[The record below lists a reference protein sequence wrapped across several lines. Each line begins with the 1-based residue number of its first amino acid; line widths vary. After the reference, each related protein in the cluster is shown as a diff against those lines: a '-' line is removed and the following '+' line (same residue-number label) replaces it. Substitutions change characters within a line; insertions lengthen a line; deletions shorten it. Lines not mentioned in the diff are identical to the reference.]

1 MRVTRLLIRLDVGNS
16 SVKKEKDVSSPLVVQ
31 KRTNVHWLKV
41 GRKDTLRDPMQKHLF
56 GPFLQE
62 ELVVVVITL
71 LSQQFLFFSVRPT
84 RCDLGRLRNHTSFPL

>member
-1 MRVTRLLIRLDVGNS
+1 MTRLLIRLDVGNS

-62 ELVVVVITL
+62 ELVVVVVITL